1 MGFALLYRDSA
12 GERERGAAVLTQV
25 REMILAKRF
34 YGSELPI
41 VEAWIAREMSAT
53 GDRDGALP
61 MIRKAVDT
69 LFDTGQ
75 WGYLSATAGVLV
87 DTLLARGEKGDIG
100 EADRVIQRLAIGPG
114 EAPLYREVWLL
125 RLRALVA
132 RARGEE
138 IRYRELA
145 QRYRELATS
154 LGFEG
159 HMAMAEAMT
168 VTAGEKAK
176 RRNHSLVGCACCAGH
191 GRRNTAGENS
201 PDHPLGRLCGAG
213 RRRANRGGLARK
225 DG

>member
-1 MGFALLYRDSA
+1 
-12 GERERGAAVLTQV
+12 
-25 REMILAKRF
+25 MI
-34 YGSELPI
+34 
-41 VEAWIAREMSAT
+41 
-53 GDRDGALP
+53 GALP

-87 DTLLARGEKGDIG
+87 DTLLARGEKGDID
-100 EADRVIQRLAIGPG
+100 EADRVIQRLAIGPD

-145 QRYRELATS
+145 QRYRDLATS

-168 VTAGEKAK
+168 ATAARKDK
-176 RRNHSLVGCACCAGH
+176 RRNRSLVGNVCCAGH
-191 GRRNTAGENS
+191 G
-201 PDHPLGRLCGAG
+201 
-213 RRRANRGGLARK
+213 
-225 DG
+225 